1 MPAFKWALITFC
13 VCKAEAALSAI
24 LLTACAIGIVVAN
37 AVAATTAAA
46 ADTATTVTTAAVMLK
61 SLLFLDKIIGSS
73 SSVMETGY
81 CNGKLGGIPTL

>member
-1 MPAFKWALITFC
+1 MPAFKWELIIFC
-13 VCKAEAALSAI
+13 VFKAEAALSVI

-37 AVAATTAAA
+37 VFTAAALTTAAI
-46 ADTATTVTTAAVMLK
+46 MLN